1 MSDRPPQGGAPEP
14 SAMSKLQPR
23 RGLWI
28 MIGTGVALIAAG
40 VWLVFAKLPSF
51 LTRSG
56 ETPSASTAT
65 ASSPGGPAAE
75 GRKIQATLFYVSDD
89 GAELI
94 PVNREVLYGATPAEQ
109 ARLIVEAQVAAAPQG
124 YVSAIAAGTTVRSV
138 FLAGR
143 GEAYV
148 DLSPEA
154 AAAHSGGSLNEAL
167 AVFAI
172 VNALTANLADVT
184 AVQILVDGKEV
195 DTLSGHIDLR
205 QPLSQGLKWVRKAQ

>member
-1 MSDRPPQGGAPEP
+1 MSDRPTPGGAPEP
-14 SAMSKLQPR
+14 SAMSKLPPR
-23 RGLWI
+23 RRLWI
-28 MIGTGVALIAAG
+28 MIGTGVALLLAG

-51 LTRSG
+51 LTRSTG
-56 ETPSASTAT
+56 DATPASKA
-65 ASSPGGPAAE
+65 AGSSGAPAAE

-94 PVNREVLYGATPAEQ
+94 PVNREVPYGASASEQ
-109 ARLIVEAQVAAAPQG
+109 ARHIVEAQVAAAPQG

-184 AVQILVDGKEV
+184 SVQILVNGKEV
-195 DTLSGHIDLR
+195 DTLAGHIDLR
-205 QPLSQGLKWVRKAQ
+205 QPLSQGTKWVRKAQ